1 MQNGNFQGKSNTTKP
16 LTQCIKSRKT
26 DFSHYVLAVKSDL
39 SLFLIEYSI
48 SKPGI
53 IELQNI
59 RIFNLEETLEII

>member
-1 MQNGNFQGKSNTTKP
+1 MQNGNFQGKSSTTKP

-26 DFSHYVLAVKSDL
+26 DSSHYVLAVKSDL

-59 RIFNLEETLEII
+59 RIFNLEETLEIS